1 MYPKLVSFLDNFE
14 KEMAAIREQ
23 NYYLNR
29 QFNDNLLEMKQQALK
44 LTNERL

>member
-1 MYPKLVSFLDNFE
+1 MDSFE

-29 QFNDNLLEMKQQALK
+29 QFNDNLLTMKEEARK
-44 LTNERL
+44 LEHQRA